1 MTTRSDVMWRHRI
14 GEVLYTL
21 AIRWTAELGSA
32 CCGLG
37 PGSSPF
43 HLRIMFA
50 KGASRKGCPGVL
62 RLESPAPDC
71 PGNGFS

>member
-1 MTTRSDVMWRHRI
+1 VMTIRSVMRHHRI
-14 GEVLYTL
+14 GEVPYTS
-21 AIRWTAELGSA
+21 AIRWTVELGSA
-32 CCGLG
+32 CCSLG

-62 RLESPAPDC
+62 HLGLPSR
-71 PGNGFS
+71 